1 MPATLFYQGAL
12 RREMHEGGEGSREGG
27 ASHAEGGW
35 RLRMGNLTLLGI
47 ALLAPVLIGGWAE
60 PAEPCSAHRLLPAYA
75 HNDYYNQHPLEDALA
90 LGFQG
95 VEADYVFVNGH
106 LLVAHNR
113 REARETRTLEA
124 LYLAP
129 LRRRV
134 QRCGWVQSRQ
144 RGFLLSIESKEKSP
158 DGYAALRQLFR
169 SYADLLGTREKP
181 GPVRVVL
188 VGWHPP
194 LSQITADSAPPVMV
208 QARITR
214 SRLELP
220 AGDTTLIGMVS
231 LDYGKTMRWK
241 GRGPPSHDDDRTLE
255 RIGEARRLL
264 PGRIVRAYE
273 VPPDTTVYQRL
284 RLAGVDLIGLKDL
297 QQGPQLVP

>member
-158 DGYAALRQLFR
+158 DGYAALRQSSGR
-169 SYADLLGTREKP
+169 TP
-181 GPVRVVL
+181 
-188 VGWHPP
+188 
-194 LSQITADSAPPVMV
+194 TCSAPG
-208 QARITR
+208 R
-214 SRLELP
+214 SRDRSGWCWS
-220 AGDTTLIGMVS
+220 AGTH
-231 LDYGKTMRWK
+231 
-241 GRGPPSHDDDRTLE
+241 P
-255 RIGEARRLL
+255 
-264 PGRIVRAYE
+264 
-273 VPPDTTVYQRL
+273 
-284 RLAGVDLIGLKDL
+284 
-297 QQGPQLVP
+297 